1 MAVFNARNER
11 FLLCCMVVAFVIQTA
26 YYFYAYFLYLNSDDF
41 PEEALVW
48 VENKTEL
55 YGYVMLLLSCFY
67 FFSCGSGRKSTFDFP
82 IFYFFIQPLSL
93 FYCSFRYK
101 GFLKGLALILF
112 WVIAFSAPFWTGY
125 LVYTWTYWNY
135 ESP

>member
-11 FLLCCMVVAFVIQTA
+11 FLLSCMVAVSMIFSLYYVAVSLI
-26 YYFYAYFLYLNSDDF
+26 YYNGIDVSADSWRRVD
-41 PEEALVW
+41 
-48 VENKTEL
+48 NKSEL
-55 YGYVMLLLSCFY
+55 FGYTMLLLSCYYFY
-67 FFSCGSGRKSTFDFP
+67 SCGSGRRATFDFP
-82 IFYFFIQPLSL
+82 FFYFFALPFNL

-101 GFLKGLALILF
+101 GFVKGLGLALF
-112 WVIAFSAPFWTGY
+112 WITAYSVPIWADY